1 MNKKIK
7 DMTVE
12 EYKEYRRKYA
22 KEYNERKKKEKEK
35 NHHDNVIKKLKGKAK
50 KHYISEMS
58 SEDEKNIK
66 KIDDNKFNLI
76 NWPNGTFF
84 PLKVLYNSANLY
96 LDYTGF
102 DAFIEVTG
110 CVEIRGE
117 GKDKKIIL
125 GINIIVISGS
135 SIGRYFKTYNIWE
148 KDITYMKENITSKNY
163 FKELLPMTQKECSE
177 IKKMSFEKFIT
188 TCIEYCNKEK
198 QEAVDIIWSSITPEC
213 EKKYGITLEKIN
225 SIADVKVN
233 KNKIIKYSKKI
244 KRKK

>member
-102 DAFIEVTG
+102 DAFIKVTG
-110 CVEIRGE
+110 CV
-117 GKDKKIIL
+117 
-125 GINIIVISGS
+125 
-135 SIGRYFKTYNIWE
+135 
-148 KDITYMKENITSKNY
+148 
-163 FKELLPMTQKECSE
+163 
-177 IKKMSFEKFIT
+177 
-188 TCIEYCNKEK
+188 
-198 QEAVDIIWSSITPEC
+198 
-213 EKKYGITLEKIN
+213 
-225 SIADVKVN
+225 
-233 KNKIIKYSKKI
+233 
-244 KRKK
+244 